1 MEYSE
6 ALDED
11 LAELEGAAIELAQRE
26 ETGDVD
32 ATGKRHFVGVIDH
45 IINTYPVSAEAV
57 RTHAEHVSRMYRNR
71 TNDTAVRKR
80 IATERQLFLREH
92 CDGYDPQF

>member
-6 ALDED
+6 ALEDD
-11 LAELEGAAIELAQRE
+11 LAELEAAAIDLAQRTE
-26 ETGDVD
+26 SGNVD
-32 ATGKRHFVGVIDH
+32 ATDKRHFVGVIDH
-45 IINTYPVSAEAV
+45 IINTYPVSAEVV
-57 RTHAEHVSRMYRNR
+57 RSHAEHISRMYRNR

-92 CDGYDPQF
+92 CDGYDPKF